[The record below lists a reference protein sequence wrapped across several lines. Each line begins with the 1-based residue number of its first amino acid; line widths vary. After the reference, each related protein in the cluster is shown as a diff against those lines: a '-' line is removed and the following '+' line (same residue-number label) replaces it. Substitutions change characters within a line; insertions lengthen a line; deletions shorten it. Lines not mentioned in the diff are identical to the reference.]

1 MKRAIIGSIVAV
13 GTALACGA
21 LPLAAHEEEA
31 MHEIVPVLSVSGTGE
46 ARVTPDVATVRLG
59 VLAQA
64 ETARAAQDE
73 VSRTA
78 AAILEA
84 IRKLGVPQEQIQT
97 SELSLNPVYGQQ
109 PPDRSGLQEP
119 RIVGYQATNVVS
131 VRLED
136 LSKVGPVIDAG
147 LGAGANRLDGLFFGL
162 KDEGP
167 ARAAALTAAVGE
179 ARTKAEALARAAGVK
194 LGELVEI
201 TEGGVNVFTP
211 TFQKARGVAME
222 AMAMADTPVESGQV
236 SVDASVTLRY
246 RIAP

>member
-1 MKRAIIGSIVAV
+1 MKRSIVSIAAA
-13 GTALACGA
+13 ALTCLA

-31 MHEIVPVLSVSGTGE
+31 VKEVVPVLSVAGSGS

-64 ETARAAQDE
+64 ETARAAQDQ
-73 VSRTA
+73 VSRMA
-78 AAILEA
+78 GAILEA
-84 IRKLGVPQEQIQT
+84 IRRAGVPQEQIQT
-97 SELSLNPVYGQQ
+97 SELSLQPVYGQQ

-119 RIVGYQATNVVS
+119 RIVGYQASNVVS

-147 LGAGANRLDGLFFGL
+147 LAAGSNRLDGLFFGL

-167 ARAAALTAAVGE
+167 ARAAALAAAVGE
-179 ARTKAEALARAAGVK
+179 ARTKAEALARAAGVR
-194 LGELVEI
+194 LLEIVEI

-211 TFQKARGVAME
+211 TFQKARGMALE
-222 AMAMADTPVESGQV
+222 AAAMADTPVESGQV